1 MGPYLTEPSAED
13 NEKGEAGEAYS
24 HEDWFAIDSQE
35 LKATLSTASNH
46 WGALKR
52 MNIQKW
58 ERRSESL
65 RGFFI

>member
-1 MGPYLTEPSAED
+1 MNGIKQFGRLTILVAEPL
-13 NEKGEAGEAYS
+13 
-24 HEDWFAIDSQE
+24 QE

-52 MNIQKW
+52 MKIQKW

>member
-52 MNIQKW
+52 MKIQKMGAT
-58 ERRSESL
+58 L
-65 RGFFI
+65 RISSGIFI